1 MILMTLQLVVTQT
14 CCEAKLSPYSLHW
27 NRYTFGLCYCGLF
40 SYTIIVIILGLFFTG
55 AFCGASCIFI
65 ELNFVTWNILMLE
78 RYFRKTR
85 AKRRDAAS
93 TVTKSNIVWK
103 VDNAR
108 CWRILDHLDKT
119 RNIRI
124 RHPKIVK
131 VAVSGITLNIF
142 CEIIII
148 TFWANLHATRF
159 SWTYETGIGSIEG
172 NEETEEVADLADWYY
187 NLVEQLTI
195 AHRHNQLEELI
206 ETEHLGANRVSIPY
220 NLDS

>member
-1 MILMTLQLVVTQT
+1 MTLQLVVTQT

-40 SYTIIVIILGLFFTG
+40 SYTIIGTFSLGLFWG
-55 AFCGASCIFI
+55 QLYIFI
-65 ELNFVTWNILMLE
+65 KLNFFTWNMLMLE
-78 RYFRKTR
+78 RHFRKTR

-103 VDNAR
+103 VENAR

-124 RHPKIVK
+124 RHPKIVE
-131 VAVSGITLNIF
+131 VAVSGIALNIL
-142 CEIIII
+142 CEIIRIR
-148 TFWANLHATRF
+148 FWANLHATRF

-187 NLVEQLTI
+187 I
-195 AHRHNQLEELI
+195 
-206 ETEHLGANRVSIPY
+206 
-220 NLDS
+220 

>member
-40 SYTIIVIILGLFFTG
+40 SYTIIRTFFHWG
-55 AFCGASCIFI
+55 FCGASFI
-65 ELNFVTWNILMLE
+65 LIKSNFFTWNMLMLE
-78 RYFRKTR
+78 RYFKKTR

-103 VDNAR
+103 VDNAG

-142 CEIIII
+142 CEIIR
-148 TFWANLHATRF
+148 TRFQANLHATRF

-187 NLVEQLTI
+187 NLVEQL
-195 AHRHNQLEELI
+195 ALANRHNQLEELI

-220 NLDS
+220 NLGS

>member
-1 MILMTLQLVVTQT
+1 MGVFVGPAL
-14 CCEAKLSPYSLHW
+14 YSL
-27 NRYTFGLCYCGLF
+27 NQTFSPETCWCWSDTSGKPEQREETLRPLWPKATL
-40 SYTIIVIILGLFFTG
+40 SEQVENTG
-55 AFCGASCIFI
+55 
-65 ELNFVTWNILMLE
+65 
-78 RYFRKTR
+78 
-85 AKRRDAAS
+85 
-93 TVTKSNIVWK
+93 
-103 VDNAR
+103 

-142 CEIIII
+142 CESIR
-148 TFWANLHATRF
+148 TRFQANLHATRF

-187 NLVEQLTI
+187 NLVEQLAR

-206 ETEHLGANRVSIPY
+206 ETEHLGANRVSTPD
-220 NLDS
+220 NLGS

>member
-27 NRYTFGLCYCGLF
+27 NRYTFGLCCCGLF
-40 SYTIIVIILGLFFTG
+40 SYTIITTFFHWG
-55 AFCGASCIFI
+55 FFGASCIFI
-65 ELNFVTWNILMLE
+65 ELNFVTWNMLMFE
-78 RYFRKTR
+78 RHFRKTR
-85 AKRRDAAS
+85 AKRRDATS
-93 TVTKSNIVWK
+93 TVTKSNMVWK
-103 VDNAR
+103 VDNAG
-108 CWRILDHLDKT
+108 CWGILDHLDKT

-124 RHPKIVK
+124 RHPKIVE
-131 VAVSGITLNIF
+131 VAVSGIALNI
-142 CEIIII
+142 EKIRIR
-148 TFWANLHATRF
+148 FWANLHATRF

-172 NEETEEVADLADWYY
+172 NEETEEVADLADWYHSH
-187 NLVEQLTI
+187 NLVEQLSI